1 MATKI
6 IWIKSA
12 HGQNANLLQ
21 HFLSYLLHG
30 SSKPK
35 LKKSSIGQD
44 IIYCVHN
51 GQFITPKH
59 VLLPFSIKSITGI
72 IKITEVINRLGHG
85 ASYTKFAE
93 VDAAYAIQKIAT
105 NSGLVPE
112 EIQLYQQAS
121 MFYDNIDRSE
131 EILSGAGTTDR
142 VNEIVIQKASIGP
155 KLIQNFI
162 DKSKSKQRSL
172 YVQPFQLP
180 VYRCYQI
187 WTSIWILLLKE
198 CKARKTLYGFH
209 VEVSTKK
216 NKISVGGQDFI
227 LKSEEKT

>member
-1 MATKI
+1 MRYDNQSNMSWLRKLSELNPHMVRMPT
-6 IWIKSA
+6 
-12 HGQNANLLQ
+12 LLQ

-72 IKITEVINRLGHG
+72 IKLTEVINRLGHG
-85 ASYTKFAE
+85 ASYTKLAK

-112 EIQLYQQAS
+112 EIQLHQQAS
-121 MFYDNIDRSE
+121 MFYDNIDRSKE
-131 EILSGAGTTDR
+131 TLSGAGTTDR
-142 VNEIVIQKASIGP
+142 VNEIVIQKASTRP
-155 KLIQNFI
+155 KLTQNFI

-172 YVQPFQLP
+172 YVQPFQLLVYNVGVRPEPP
-180 VYRCYQI
+180 VLPNMNVNLDLTTQ
-187 WTSIWILLLKE
+187 
-198 CKARKTLYGFH
+198 GM
-209 VEVSTKK
+209 
-216 NKISVGGQDFI
+216 
-227 LKSEEKT
+227 